1 MTLQRRDEVRRAPH
15 PDLCGFLTVCGLR
28 RTEVISSCSWLF
40 PPRRPQE
47 CRGLPG
53 LGGVGSRRC
62 PPIPSSWRAG
72 AGGTPGALWRVPV
85 TGPGQVPRLTPP
97 SPSPSWKDFSPAVFP
112 ATGQGESLAS
122 QTRKGGG
129 GGVVLSFLCFCWVD
143 SEFLDFPLE

>member
-53 LGGVGSRRC
+53 LGGVGRGAVWLREKTLVHSEKERGPQSTPGVQEEQR
-62 PPIPSSWRAG
+62 PHSIRQLVPQGHALPSSRA
-72 AGGTPGALWRVPV
+72 
-85 TGPGQVPRLTPP
+85 
-97 SPSPSWKDFSPAVFP
+97 
-112 ATGQGESLAS
+112 
-122 QTRKGGG
+122 
-129 GGVVLSFLCFCWVD
+129 
-143 SEFLDFPLE
+143 LDC